1 MRAFFFCAMLCCVS
15 AQAAPWEFE
24 PPIAVSGDAA
34 QGVFVHLESAGRKSI
49 AVSAEWVAVT
59 WEDNRDGVPRCYVSL
74 KTPGQNSFGPALQVS
89 VQQEAAE
96 PAIVGLDGGNFALA
110 WEENGRVWVRS
121 LVAKSASLGVPRTL
135 STRPG
140 TQASLGYAARGDLYA
155 VWSEQGARY
164 WQIKLARLSITGIGT
179 GRGDI
184 HAARAVTVDASAL
197 GDQSYP
203 SIAVE
208 PAGRAVVAWEDR
220 RGGHTRLYSALSK
233 YGGAR
238 IAPSQPLNEAVWRGQ
253 ALDFGRGTGVMRVA
267 LAAQGRDGVAAVWAD
282 KRDFQ
287 SGYDVYGGFA
297 RGPSFRFGANEK
309 VQDEFGN
316 NFAQWHPAVAANRAG
331 RVAVVWDD
339 DREGSPDVWL
349 SWRNA
354 DGWSD
359 DLAVPGASGPGVQ
372 SDPSVAMDAAG
383 NLHLAWVEKKD
394 LNSPSSI
401 RYSFGRVQ

>member
-1 MRAFFFCAMLCCVS
+1 MRALLFCALLCCANV
-15 AQAAPWEFE
+15 QAAPWEFE

-34 QGVFVHLESAGRKSI
+34 QGVFVHIESAGRKSI
-49 AVSAEWVAVT
+49 AVSAGWVAVT
-59 WEDNRDGVPRCYVSL
+59 WEDNRDGVPRCYVAL
-74 KTPGQNSFGPALQVS
+74 KAPGQPKFSDALQVS
-89 VQQEAAE
+89 AQQEAAE
-96 PAIVGLDGGNFALA
+96 PAVVGLDGGRFALA
-110 WEENGRVWVRS
+110 WEEGGRVWVRS
-121 LVAKSASLGVPRTL
+121 LAAKSAALAAPRAL
-135 STRPG
+135 SAGPG

-164 WQIKLARLSITGIGT
+164 WQIKLARLSVTAQGGI
-179 GRGDI
+179 
-184 HAARAVTVDASAL
+184 HSAHAVTVDASAL

-208 PAGRAVVAWEDR
+208 SAGRAVVAWEDR

-238 IAPSQPLNEAVWRGQ
+238 IAPPQPLNEALWRGQ
-253 ALDFGRGTGVMRVA
+253 AFGFGRGTGVMRVA
-267 LAAQGRDGVAAVWAD
+267 LAAQGRDGVAAVWSD

-297 RGPSFRFGANEK
+297 RSPNFNFGANEK

-316 NFAQWHPAVAANRAG
+316 NIAQWHPAVAANRAG

-339 DREGSPDVWL
+339 DRDGTPDVWL

-372 SDPSVAMDAAG
+372 SDPSLAMDEAG
-383 NLHLAWVEKKD
+383 NLHLAWVEKAD
-394 LNSPSSI
+394 LNSPSKI
-401 RYSFGRVQ
+401 RYSFGRAQ